1 MGVNRDGAADTP
13 KLSDGS
19 FERLH
24 FEGMSFDDRYKLLT
38 GAVVPR
44 PIAFVSSLNQDGSV
58 NAAPFS
64 SFMIASVEAGYLAF
78 SVGPGD
84 RVEKETLRNVRRTR
98 EFVINTVS
106 QDLAQEVQFCGDEHP
121 PGTQKIAVA
130 RLQLVASERIKTPRI
145 ANTKIQFECGLH
157 RIVRFGD
164 SNMIVGEVLLMHAE
178 RGLVRNGKIDP
189 LEYAP
194 LGRIAGRN
202 YCFVREIISV

>member
-1 MGVNRDGAADTP
+1 MGGNRDSAADAP
-13 KLSDGS
+13 KLSSGD
-19 FERLH
+19 FEHLR
-24 FEGMSFDDRYKLLT
+24 FEGMTFADRYKILT

-44 PIAFVSSLNQDGSV
+44 PIAFVSSLNHDGSV

-84 RVEKETLRNVRRTR
+84 TAEKETLRNVRRSQ

-106 QDLAQEVQFCGDEHP
+106 EELAREVQVCGEEHP

-130 RLQLVASERIKTPRI
+130 RLQLIASERIKTPRI
-145 ANTKIQFECGLH
+145 ANTKIQFECRLH

-164 SNMIVGEVLLMHAE
+164 SHMIVGEVLLMHAE

-189 LEYAP
+189 IEFAP

-202 YCFVREIISV
+202 YCSVREIISV

>member
-1 MGVNRDGAADTP
+1 MDRNRDGAADAP
-13 KLSDGS
+13 KLSSGD
-19 FERLH
+19 FERLR
-24 FEGMSFDDRYKLLT
+24 FEGMTFADRYKLLT

-44 PIAFVSSLNQDGSV
+44 PIAFVSSLNHDGSV

-64 SFMIASVEAGYLAF
+64 SFMIASIEAGYLAF

-84 RVEKETLRNVRRTR
+84 AVEKETLRNVRRNQ
-98 EFVINTVS
+98 EFVINSVS
-106 QDLAQEVQFCGDEHP
+106 EELAREVQFCGEEHA

-130 RLQLVASERIKTPRI
+130 RLELIASERIKTPRI

-157 RIVRFGD
+157 KIVRFGG
-164 SNMIVGEVLLMHAE
+164 SHMIVGEVLLMHAE

-189 LEYAP
+189 LELAP

-202 YCFVREIISV
+202 YCSVREIISV